1 MAESLEA
8 LRRRIDSVRDLQGI
22 VRTMKALAAANIRQ
36 YERAVDAVSVYYR
49 TVDAG
54 LRIALSNQ
62 AGAAEPV
69 HRRQGGV
76 GAIIFGTDQGMVGQ
90 FNEQIVSFALDDLVK
105 RRGASRDA
113 RLLVVG
119 IRAAARIEEAGWS
132 FEEVLGVPGSVGG
145 IVGIVQSLLLHVNR
159 WRESGKLDRVMLY
172 NNQPTSGSTYQA
184 SGIQLIPVDMSRF
197 ETPTQELCSS
207 RSIPTYS
214 MDRSRLLAALIRQY
228 LFVQL
233 YRASAESL
241 SSENTSRLMTMQTAE
256 KNIDERIDELQ
267 TSYHSRRQEAIT
279 GELLDVVSGFEV
291 LAK

>member
-1 MAESLEA
+1 MESLES

-54 LRIALSNQ
+54 LRIVLSDRQ
-62 AGAAEPV
+62 AAAEAAS
-69 HRRQGGV
+69 RRSGPV

-105 RRGASRDA
+105 QRGASRDA

-119 IRAAARIEEAGWS
+119 IRAATRVEEAGWA
-132 FEEVLGVPGSVGG
+132 FQEVLGVPGSVGG
-145 IVGIVQSLLLHVNR
+145 IAAIVQSLLLHVNA
-159 WRESGKLDRVMLY
+159 WREAGQVERVMLY

-197 ETPTQELCSS
+197 EGPVQAICSS
-207 RSIPTYS
+207 RSIPQFT
-214 MDRSRLLAALIRQY
+214 MDRERLLAALIRQY

-241 SSENTSRLMTMQTAE
+241 SSENTSRLLTMQTAE
-256 KNIDERIDELQ
+256 KNIDERIDALQ